1 MLGMIAFAATVSAVV
16 LGFAKTREF
25 VRNRLRFVE
34 GVHSSS
40 APLKAGG
47 AALLLAAPVVWL
59 LPVIGAPT
67 AILFGAAVGAGVRA
81 GSRDIRNRLPGG

>member
-25 VRNRLRFVE
+25 VRNRLRYVE

-81 GSRDIRNRLPGG
+81 GSRDIRNRLPSG

>member
-81 GSRDIRNRLPGG
+81 GSRDIRTRLPGG